1 MVVGKLLLSHQLKA
15 KSQDYTRYGSQ
26 RNSNNIK
33 NNRSVIVA
41 NFVHC
46 SGPKIKKK
54 STKRAN
60 YEHTFGQKRSEWGNS
75 QTMQKN
81 HVVINC
87 FSCCS
92 FFFHYLFLSAWFQW
106 DTEFFVAARTF
117 WGSAQKG
124 EHLNESCST
133 CSRSPKLL

>member
-1 MVVGKLLLSHQLKA
+1 LFATGEFSFSSQQKDKKITNRQIMVVGKLLLSHQLKA

-46 SGPKIKKK
+46 CGPKIKKK

-60 YEHTFGQKRSEWGNS
+60 YEHTFGQKR
-75 QTMQKN
+75 
-81 HVVINC
+81 
-87 FSCCS
+87 
-92 FFFHYLFLSAWFQW
+92 
-106 DTEFFVAARTF
+106 TE
-117 WGSAQKG
+117 
-124 EHLNESCST
+124 
-133 CSRSPKLL
+133 

>member
-46 SGPKIKKK
+46 SDPKIKKSQQK
-54 STKRAN
+54 GLIMST
-60 YEHTFGQKRSEWGNS
+60 
-75 QTMQKN
+75 
-81 HVVINC
+81 
-87 FSCCS
+87 
-92 FFFHYLFLSAWFQW
+92 LSAKSG
-106 DTEFFVAARTF
+106 R
-117 WGSAQKG
+117 
-124 EHLNESCST
+124 NEGTRRQCKRITS
-133 CSRSPKLL
+133 L